1 MLLVERG
8 KDEKGYGKN
17 NSEWAVLQAVPFSR
31 DDVLNSDR
39 ISCRHYYLSLVL
51 SLISNLAP
59 YTVEEYNLC
68 SHNGTG
74 CLNFRTTTSSV
85 RYLTIGVIEL
95 LVAGILDSNDD
106 KWATIARG
114 HSC

>member
-8 KDEKGYGKN
+8 KDEKGYGTN

-31 DDVLNSDR
+31 DR

-51 SLISNLAP
+51 SHISNLAP

-85 RYLTIGVIEL
+85 RYVTLPYV
-95 LVAGILDSNDD
+95 
-106 KWATIARG
+106 
-114 HSC
+114 

>member
-1 MLLVERG
+1 VLLVERG
-8 KDEKGYGKN
+8 KDEKGYGTN

-31 DDVLNSDR
+31 DR

-51 SLISNLAP
+51 SHISNLAP

-85 RYLTIGVIEL
+85 RYLTICVIEL

-106 KWATIARG
+106 KWTTIARG